1 MELVKSISIANLV
14 NQRNAFVERVN
25 AARASIGEAREILRA
40 SGFDRGGRHPEMYE
54 IELESISGFRHA
66 VQNDKVFD
74 MLISGYDA
82 KAWDHLMHES
92 GMLSFMSAKDVED
105 WGQKIQKREIPAL
118 TMDSIKATFSE
129 LHAKRKQMMN
139 DGIEQL
145 YRALSWSHKTN
156 SPVAFGKKII
166 LQGRNDWPCNRNR
179 AHVDDVIRF
188 MHVMDGKPQ
197 PDHRDNFS
205 MFSDFQPSSAFQ
217 SDYVSVVGFQN
228 GNLHV
233 YFKRPDLVAKMNA
246 VLASRYPAAIPKPK
260 AA

>member
-14 NQRNAFVERVN
+14 NQRNAFVERVQ
-25 AARASIGEAREILRA
+25 AARASIGEAHDIFLA
-40 SGFDRGGRHPEMYE
+40 SGFDRGGKHPEMYDMSFA
-54 IELESISGFRHA
+54 SISGFRHA
-66 VQNDKVFD
+66 IQDDKIFE

-92 GMLSFMSAKDVED
+92 GMLSFMSARDVVD
-105 WGQKIQKREIPAL
+105 WGQKIQNREIPAL

-129 LHAKRKQMMN
+129 LHLKRKQMMD

-166 LQGRNDWPCNRNR
+166 LNGRNPWVYSQNRL
-179 AHVDDVIRF
+179 HVDDLIRF
-188 MHVMDGKPQ
+188 MHVMDDKPQ
-197 PDHRDNFS
+197 PDHRDNFA
-205 MFSDFQPSSAFQ
+205 MLSDHQPVSEFK
-217 SDYVSVVGFQN
+217 SDYISIVGFQN

-233 YFKRPDLVAKMNA
+233 YFKRPDLVAKMNE
-246 VLASRYPAAIPKPK
+246 VLASRYPSALAKPK
-260 AA
+260 A